1 MELTCYGA
9 AGEVTGSCHHLRCGD
24 HRLLLDC
31 GLFQG
36 TREEEA
42 RNARPLPF
50 NPADI
55 DAVVLSHAHL
65 DHCGRLPLL
74 VRGGFRGPI
83 HTHAVSIDL
92 VRILLRDAAWLE
104 ASDTERENRR
114 RAQRGKPPLQPL
126 FGQDDVDAVMR
137 QMRPLPFGGRHEIL
151 PGITVTLGHAGH
163 ILGAASVLLD
173 LRDGGMRR
181 RLLYS
186 GDIGPDATALI
197 PDPSPPAAADVVLM
211 ESTYGDRDHRSR
223 EDTLEEIGRVLDA
236 AWDDGGN
243 LLVPSFAIGRTQE
256 MLALFAQN
264 FERWKL
270 ARWRI
275 FLDSPMAI
283 EATAVHDRHADQFHD
298 GARKMIGTRRLHE
311 LLPNFH
317 ETPDTAQ
324 SIRLNAVRSGA
335 IIIAGSGMC
344 TGGRIL
350 HHLANNLPRQQTD
363 VMIIGYQGQGT
374 LGRRLVDG
382 AERVRIHGND
392 VRVNARIHTIGGLSA
407 HAGQSELAR
416 WYGAI
421 DGRPPVH
428 LVHGEA
434 RGREGL
440 AARLQTDYGVDAGLP
455 AYGDTIHL

>member
-256 MLALFAQN
+256 MLMLFAEH

-270 ARWRI
+270 GRWRI

-283 EATAVHDRHADQFHD
+283 EATAVHDRHRDQFHD
-298 GARKMIGTRRLHE
+298 RARAMAGTRRLHE
-311 LLPNFH
+311 LLPNLH

-324 SIRLNAVRSGA
+324 SIRLNSVRSGA

-350 HHLANNLPRQQTD
+350 HHLANNLARREAD
-363 VMIIGYQGQGT
+363 VMIIGYQGHGT

-382 AERVRIHGND
+382 ANRVRIHGND
-392 VRVNARIHTIGGLSA
+392 IRVNARIHTIGGLSA
-407 HAGQSELAR
+407 HAGGSELAR

-421 DGRPPVH
+421 DSRPPVH

-440 AARLQTDYGVDAGLP
+440 AARLKAEYGVDASLP
-455 AYGDTIHL
+455 GYGDTIHL